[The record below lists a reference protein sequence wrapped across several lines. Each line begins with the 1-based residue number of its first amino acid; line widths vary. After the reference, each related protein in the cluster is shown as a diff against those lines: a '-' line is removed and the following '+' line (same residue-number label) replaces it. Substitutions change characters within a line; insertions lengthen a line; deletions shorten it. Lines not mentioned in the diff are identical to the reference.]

1 MSVQDWPPLCRGVER
16 GAILSAPE
24 TQKGLSGLL
33 VRARPALALIIGC
46 LLLAL
51 AFSLVMGEQALA
63 LTREGGVIET
73 LTVFLYAGV
82 LVVALFARMRG
93 EVAAGLIALAAL
105 LMGLRELDA
114 HKAFT
119 TYGLFKTR
127 LYVSPDVP
135 LVEKLLAGLV
145 VLALLVL
152 LVLAIRSAWHSKSI
166 RRSAAAITLF
176 AVGGFGIFLKE
187 MDGLPRQLRKMGM
200 LLQDDMMAISKAVEE
215 TGELGLPLLLAL
227 ALWQLRSVNWQ

>member
-1 MSVQDWPPLCRGVER
+1 M
-16 GAILSAPE
+16 SAPV
-24 TQKGLSGLL
+24 TQKGLSGLMS
-33 VRARPALALIIGC
+33 RALPALALIVGC
-46 LLLAL
+46 LLVAL
-51 AFSLVMGEQALA
+51 AFSLVLGEQALA

-73 LTVFLYAGV
+73 LTVLLYAGV
-82 LVVALFARMRG
+82 LVVALVVRARG

-114 HKAFT
+114 HKTFT

-135 LVEKLLAGLV
+135 LTEKLLAGLV
-145 VLALLVL
+145 VAILLTLLVM
-152 LVLAIRSAWHSKSI
+152 AIRSAWRSRSLQH
-166 RRSAAAITLF
+166 SAASITLL

-187 MDGLPRQLRKMGM
+187 MDGLPRQLRKMGVA
-200 LLQDDMMAISKAVEE
+200 LQNDLMAISKAVEE

-227 ALWQLRSVNWQ
+227 ALWQLRSVNWR